1 VSLGLRGRIALAAMA
16 ATATALLAVLVLV
29 GPGLQRRA
37 RDHVA
42 DTLLAE
48 ARLMARV
55 VEQALAEGRPSG
67 ELDAIIDS
75 AARDVRARATI
86 IAPDGRVL
94 ADSSVSGEALRVL
107 ENHRGRPEVQEA
119 MAAGAGTAVRHS
131 ATVGDDLLYA
141 AVAIRHQGRLVG
153 VSRVALTLR
162 GVREQGAE
170 LQRAVTVA
178 LALAFVLTALLSAA
192 LSSQL
197 AGPLNEVMDA
207 ARRFAQGDLQAR
219 SRVRRSDEV
228 GELARIVNRSA
239 DQLQERIT
247 EIARDRAR
255 TEAILSAMDDGVMA
269 VDHRGTLVLANQA
282 LCHGLELR
290 DPVGRHYLE
299 VVRQSEV
306 GALLQDVLG
315 TGARRTSEMVMLR
328 GGRAYAVTGVP
339 FPGPEGQPPGAVLT
353 FHDVTE
359 RHRVE
364 RLRRDFVANASHE
377 LRTPLTSVRGFVEAL
392 EDGALEEPSTA
403 RRFLGK
409 IRLHADRMAALVSD
423 LLELSRLES
432 GQRPPR
438 CERVRPA
445 DVVEDVVAALGEQA
459 RARHIVVSTDAD
471 AAPEV
476 TSEGDRLRQILENL
490 LENAVK
496 YTPPGGHV
504 AVNARAGE
512 DGSAVLEVEDDG
524 PGIPAE
530 HLPRIF
536 ERFYRVDKAR
546 SREMGGTG
554 LGLSIVKH
562 LAEGMGAAVSV
573 ASEPGRGTR
582 FTVRIPSRPTS
593 IPAERGGEE
602 DGESMGEWR
611 RS

>member
-1 VSLGLRGRIALAAMA
+1 MSLGLRGRIAVAAMA
-16 ATATALLAVLVLV
+16 ASAAALVAVLVLV
-29 GPGLQRRA
+29 GPGLQSRA
-37 RDHVA
+37 RDHVR

-55 VEQALAEGRPSG
+55 VEQPLAEGRPSE
-67 ELDAIIDS
+67 ELDRIVDA
-75 AARDVRARATI
+75 AARDVRARVTI

-94 ADSSVSGEALRVL
+94 ADSSLSGEALRAL
-107 ENHRGRPEVQEA
+107 ENHRSRPEVQEA
-119 MAAGAGTAVRHS
+119 MASGAGTSVRHS
-131 ATVGDDLLYA
+131 TTVGDDLLYA
-141 AVAIRHQGRLVG
+141 AVAIRHQGSLVG
-153 VSRVALTLR
+153 VSRVALSLR
-162 GVREQGAE
+162 GVKEQGAE

-192 LSSQL
+192 LASPL

-269 VDHRGTLVLANQA
+269 VDHRGTVVLANQA
-282 LCHGLELR
+282 LRDGLGLQ
-290 DPVGRHYLE
+290 DPAGWHYLE
-299 VVRQSEV
+299 VVRQSDV
-306 GALLQDVLG
+306 GTLLEEVLG
-315 TGARRTSEMVMLR
+315 TGARRTCEVVMLR

-392 EDGALEEPSTA
+392 EDGALDEPPTA
-403 RRFLGK
+403 RRFLAK
-409 IRLHADRMAALVSD
+409 IRVHADRMAALVSD

-432 GQRPPR
+432 GERLPR
-438 CERVRPA
+438 WERLRPA
-445 DVVEDVVAALGEQA
+445 DVVEDVVASLGEQA
-459 RARHIVVSTDAD
+459 RGRQIVVSADAD
-471 AAPEV
+471 AASEV
-476 TSEGDRLRQILENL
+476 TSDGDRLRQILENL

-504 AVNARAGE
+504 VVSARAGE
-512 DGSAVLEVEDDG
+512 DRSVVFGVEDDG

-573 ASEPGRGTR
+573 SSEPGRGTR
-582 FTVRIPSRPTS
+582 FTVRIPFRPPPSSADAAAPGAGAT
-593 IPAERGGEE
+593 AAT
-602 DGESMGEWR
+602 DG
-611 RS
+611 

>member
-1 VSLGLRGRIALAAMA
+1 MTLGLRGRIAVVAMA
-16 ATATALLAVLVLV
+16 ATAAALLAVLVIV

-37 RDHVA
+37 QENVLA
-42 DTLLAE
+42 TLLAE

-55 VEQALAEGRPSG
+55 VEQPLAEGRAPA
-67 ELDAIIDS
+67 ELDATID
-75 AARDVRARATI
+75 AEARDVRARVTI

-94 ADSSVSGEALRVL
+94 ADSSLSGDALRAV
-107 ENHRGRPEVQEA
+107 ENHRTRPEVQEA
-119 MAAGAGTAVRHS
+119 MASGAGSSLRHS
-131 ATVGDDLLYA
+131 ATVSDDMLYA
-141 AVAIRHQGRLVG
+141 AVAIRAQGRLVG
-153 VSRVALTLR
+153 VSRVALSLR
-162 GVREQGAE
+162 GVKEQGAA

-192 LSSQL
+192 LSAPL

-207 ARRFAQGDLQAR
+207 ARRFAQGDLTAR
-219 SRVRRSDEV
+219 SRVRRGDEL

-269 VDHRGTLVLANQA
+269 VDHRGTVVLANQA
-282 LCHGLELR
+282 LRDGLGLP
-290 DPVGRHYLE
+290 DPAGRHYLE
-299 VVRQSEV
+299 VLRQTEV
-306 GALLQDVLG
+306 GALIEEVLG
-315 TGARRTSEMVMLR
+315 TGTRRTSELEMLR
-328 GGRAYAVTGVP
+328 AGRAYAVTAVR
-339 FPGPEGQPPGAVLT
+339 FPGPEGQPHGAVLT

-392 EDGALEEPSTA
+392 EDGAWQDPPTA
-403 RRFLGK
+403 QRFLGK
-409 IRLHADRMAALVSD
+409 IRIHADRMATLVTD

-432 GQRPPR
+432 GERPLQ
-438 CERVRPA
+438 EQSVRPA
-445 DVVEDVVAALGEQA
+445 DIVEDVVASLSEQA
-459 RARHIVVSTDAD
+459 RAREVAVSTSAD
-471 AAPEV
+471 AAPTLV
-476 TSEGDRLRQILENL
+476 TDPDRLRQILENL
-490 LENAVK
+490 VENAVK
-496 YTPPGGHV
+496 YVPSGGHV
-504 AVNARAGE
+504 AVGARAGGG
-512 DGSAVLEVEDDG
+512 GSVVFEVEDDG

-562 LAEGMGAAVSV
+562 LAEGMGATVTV
-573 ASEPGRGTR
+573 ESEPGRGTR
-582 FTVRIPSRPTS
+582 FRVTVPRARSEAVASARDQP
-593 IPAERGGEE
+593 ERADEGTN
-602 DGESMGEWR
+602 R
-611 RS
+611 

>member
-1 VSLGLRGRIALAAMA
+1 MSFGLRGRMAVTAMA
-16 ATATALLAVLVLV
+16 ASAAALLAVLVLV

-37 RDHVA
+37 LDHMRT
-42 DTLLAE
+42 TLLAE

-55 VEQALAEGRPSG
+55 VEQPLAEGRPSE
-67 ELDAIIDS
+67 ELDALID
-75 AARDVRARATI
+75 AAAKDVRARVTI

-94 ADSSVSGEALRVL
+94 ADSSLSGEALRAV
-107 ENHRGRPEVQEA
+107 ESHRGRPEVQEA
-119 MAAGAGTAVRHS
+119 LSAGAGSSVRHS
-131 ATVGDDLLYA
+131 TTVGDDLLYA
-141 AVAIRHQGRLVG
+141 AVPIRHQGRVVG
-153 VSRVALTLR
+153 VSRVALSLR
-162 GVREQGAE
+162 GVKEQGAE

-178 LALAFVLTALLSAA
+178 LGLAFVLTALLSAA
-192 LSSQL
+192 LSSPL

-219 SRVRRSDEV
+219 SRVRRSDEL

-269 VDHRGTLVLANQA
+269 VDHRGTVVVANQA
-282 LCHGLELR
+282 LREGLQLA

-306 GALLQDVLG
+306 GALLEEVLG
-315 TGARRTSEMVMLR
+315 TGDRRTSEVEMLR
-328 GGRAYAVTGVP
+328 GGRAYAVTGVR
-339 FPGPEGQPPGAVLT
+339 FPGPEGQPHGAVLT

-392 EDGALEEPSTA
+392 EDGALDEPPTA

-409 IRLHADRMAALVSD
+409 IRVHADRMAALVSD

-432 GQRPPR
+432 GERPPR
-438 CERVRPA
+438 FETLRPE
-445 DVVEDVVAALGEQA
+445 DVVEDVVASLGEQA
-459 RARHIVVSTDAD
+459 RSRQIALSTDA
-471 AAPEV
+471 AGAP
-476 TSEGDRLRQILENL
+476 SLSSDGDRLRQILENL

-496 YTPPGGHV
+496 YTPAGGHV
-504 AVNARAGE
+504 AVAARAGK
-512 DGSAVLEVEDDG
+512 DGSVVFEVADDG

-562 LAEGMGAAVSV
+562 LAEGIGASVSV
-573 ASEPGRGTR
+573 DSEPGRGTR
-582 FTVRIPSRPTS
+582 FTVAVPP
-593 IPAERGGEE
+593 GGGAAA
-602 DGESMGEWR
+602 DAPR
-611 RS
+611 

>member
-1 VSLGLRGRIALAAMA
+1 MTLGLRGRIAVVAMA
-16 ATATALLAVLVLV
+16 ATAAALVAVLLLV

-37 RDHVA
+37 LDHVRS
-42 DTLLAE
+42 TLFAE

-55 VEQALAEGRPSG
+55 VEQPLFEGRPSD
-67 ELDAIIDS
+67 ELDALIDA
-75 AARDVRARATI
+75 AARDVHARVTI

-94 ADSSVSGEALRVL
+94 ADSSLSGEALRAV
-107 ENHRGRPEVQEA
+107 ENHRDRPEVQEA
-119 MAAGAGTAVRHS
+119 MASGSGSSVRHS

-141 AVAIRHQGRLVG
+141 AVAIRHQGKVVG
-153 VSRVALTLR
+153 VSRVALSLR
-162 GVREQGAE
+162 GVKEQGAE

-178 LALAFVLTALLSAA
+178 LALAFLITALLSAA
-192 LSSQL
+192 LSSPL

-207 ARRFAQGDLQAR
+207 ARRFAQGDLTAR

-269 VDHRGTLVLANQA
+269 VDHRGTVSLANQA
-282 LCHGLELR
+282 LRDGLDLA
-290 DPVGRHYLE
+290 DPSGRHYLE

-306 GALLQDVLG
+306 GALIEEVLG
-315 TGARRTSEMVMLR
+315 TGARRTSEVEMLR
-328 GGRAYAVTGVP
+328 GGRAYAVTGVR
-339 FPGPEGQPPGAVLT
+339 FPAPEGQPHGAVLT

-392 EDGALEEPSTA
+392 EDGALDEPSNA

-409 IRLHADRMAALVSD
+409 IRVHADRMAALVTD

-432 GQRPPR
+432 GERPLR
-438 CERVRPA
+438 QETVQPA
-445 DVVEDVVAALGEQA
+445 DVVEEVVASLSEQA
-459 RARHIVVSTDAD
+459 RARQITVSTAAAD
-471 AAPEV
+471 APALV
-476 TSEGDRLRQILENL
+476 TDPDRLRQILENL
-490 LENAVK
+490 VENAVK
-496 YTPPGGHV
+496 YVPVGGHV
-504 AVNARAGE
+504 AVSARAGAQ
-512 DGSAVLEVEDDG
+512 GAVVFAVEDDG

-546 SREMGGTG
+546 SRELGGTG

-562 LAEGMGAAVSV
+562 LAEGMGATVTV
-573 ASEPGRGTR
+573 ESEIGRGTR
-582 FTVRIPSRPTS
+582 FKVTV
-593 IPAERGGEE
+593 PATA
-602 DGESMGEWR
+602 
-611 RS
+611 

>member
-1 VSLGLRGRIALAAMA
+1 MTFGLRGRIVVAAMA
-16 ATATALLAVLVLV
+16 ATATALVAVLLLA
-29 GPGLQRRA
+29 GPRLQRHA
-37 RDHVA
+37 LDHVRA
-42 DTLLAE
+42 TLLAE

-55 VEQALAEGRPSG
+55 VEQPLADGRPS
-67 ELDAIIDS
+67 EQLDALIDS
-75 AARDVRARATI
+75 AAPDVRARVTI

-94 ADSSVSGEALRVL
+94 ADSSLSGAALAAV
-107 ENHRGRPEVQEA
+107 ENHRDRPEVREA
-119 MAAGAGTAVRHS
+119 LAAGTGSAVRHS

-141 AVAIRHQGRLVG
+141 AVAIRHQGRVVG
-153 VSRVALTLR
+153 VSRVALALR
-162 GVREQGAE
+162 GVREQGAD

-192 LSSQL
+192 LSSPL
-197 AGPLNEVMDA
+197 AGPLHEVMDA
-207 ARRFAQGDLQAR
+207 ARRFAQGDLTAR
-219 SRVRRSDEV
+219 SRVRRSDEL

-269 VDHRGTLVLANQA
+269 VDHRGTVVLANQA
-282 LCHGLELR
+282 LRATHDLSE
-290 DPVGRHYLE
+290 PVGRHYLE
-299 VVRQSEV
+299 VVRQREV
-306 GALLQDVLG
+306 SALVEEVLG
-315 TGARRTSEMVMLR
+315 TGDRRVSEVVMLR
-328 GGRAYAVTGVP
+328 GGRAYAVTGVR
-339 FPGPEGQPPGAVLT
+339 FPGPEGQPHGAVLT

-392 EDGALEEPSTA
+392 EDGAMEESSTA
-403 RRFLGK
+403 RRFLAK
-409 IRLHADRMAALVSD
+409 IRTHADRMAALVSD

-432 GQRPPR
+432 GERPPR
-438 CERVRPA
+438 YEALRPA
-445 DVVEDVVAALGEQA
+445 DAVEEVVASLAEQA
-459 RARHIVVSTDAD
+459 RARQIVLSTDIADAPDVVSD
-471 AAPEV
+471 
-476 TSEGDRLRQILENL
+476 GDRLRQILENL

-504 AVNARAGE
+504 AVSAKAGA
-512 DGSAVLEVEDDG
+512 DGSVVFEVADDG
-524 PGIPAE
+524 PGIPPE

-562 LAEGMGAAVSV
+562 LAEGMGATVSV
-573 ASEPGRGTR
+573 VSEPGRGTR
-582 FTVRIPSRPTS
+582 FSVRVPFRPPL
-593 IPAERGGEE
+593 PADAAGE
-602 DGESMGEWR
+602 DTAFTGR
-611 RS
+611 

>member
-1 VSLGLRGRIALAAMA
+1 VRFGLRGRIAVAALTASA
-16 ATATALLAVLVLV
+16 AALLVVVALV

-37 RDHVA
+37 QEHVRS
-42 DTLLAE
+42 TLLAE

-55 VEQALAEGRPSG
+55 VEQPLAEGRSPE
-67 ELDAIIDS
+67 ELDALIDS
-75 AARDVRARATI
+75 AARDVRARVTI

-94 ADSSVSGEALRVL
+94 ADSSLSGEALRTV
-107 ENHRGRPEVQEA
+107 ENHLGRPEVQDA
-119 MAAGAGTAVRHS
+119 RATGAGSSVRHS

-141 AVAIRHQGRLVG
+141 AVAIRHQGTLVG
-153 VSRVALTLR
+153 ISRVALSLR

-178 LALAFVLTALLSAA
+178 LVLAFLVTALLSAA
-192 LSSQL
+192 LSSPL

-219 SRVRRSDEV
+219 SRVRRSDEI

-269 VDHRGTLVLANQA
+269 VDHRGTVILANQA
-282 LCHGLELR
+282 LRDGLQLT
-290 DPVGRHYLE
+290 DPAGRHYLE
-299 VVRQSEV
+299 VLRQSEV
-306 GALLQDVLG
+306 AALIEEILRKAD
-315 TGARRTSEMVMLR
+315 RRTSEVEMLR
-328 GGRAYAVTGVP
+328 GGRAYAVTAAR
-339 FPGPEGQPPGAVLT
+339 FPGPEGQPHGAVLT

-392 EDGALEEPSTA
+392 EDGALDEPTHA

-409 IRLHADRMAALVSD
+409 IRVHADRMAALVSD

-432 GQRPPR
+432 GERPLQR
-438 CERVRPA
+438 ETVQPA
-445 DVVEDVVAALGEQA
+445 DVVEDVVASLSEQA
-459 RARHIVVSTDAD
+459 RNRDVAIGTSAAGAPALVTD
-471 AAPEV
+471 P
-476 TSEGDRLRQILENL
+476 DRLRQILENL
-490 LENAVK
+490 VENAVK
-496 YTPPGGHV
+496 YVPVGGHV
-504 AVNARAGE
+504 AVNARPGAN
-512 DGSAVLEVEDDG
+512 GSVVFEVEDDG
-524 PGIPAE
+524 PGIPAQ

-562 LAEGMGAAVSV
+562 LAEGIGAEVTV
-573 ASEPGRGTR
+573 ESEVGRGTR
-582 FTVRIPSRPTS
+582 FRVAV
-593 IPAERGGEE
+593 PAAEAVASPAAHASNPRG
-602 DGESMGEWR
+602 
-611 RS
+611 